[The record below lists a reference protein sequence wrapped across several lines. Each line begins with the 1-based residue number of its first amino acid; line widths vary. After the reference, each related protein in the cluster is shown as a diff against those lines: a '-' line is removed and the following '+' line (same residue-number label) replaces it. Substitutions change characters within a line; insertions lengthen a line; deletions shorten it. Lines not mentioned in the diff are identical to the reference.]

1 MGMRWEPPEQSAGGY
16 GSSPP
21 LYRPRHAARPR
32 LLRALHRSPRAR
44 LPVPAPDLAPLP
56 PLPRPDPAGRVWA
69 AALPVGRA
77 RLNYQAQRRR
87 FLSAG
92 GPARDQLPVVTR

>member
-77 RLNYQAQRRR
+77 RLSYQAQRRR
-87 FLSAG
+87 F
-92 GPARDQLPVVTR
+92 